1 LGAGGGPPG
10 RVPAGPGH
18 VAEQPVGPA
27 GRSGRRDDARAAS
40 REAAGILRELAAAR
54 PDAAGRLAGSLSNL
68 ATGLASV
75 GRPEDALAA
84 NEETVTIRRKLAAG
98 RPDVF
103 RPDLAKS
110 LTNLAAVA
118 DGLRSTAQAAQAGA
132 RARDLSIVPVVP
144 ALRDSLRI
152 AVRGRLESRKNLFNV
167 PATVIEQ
174 LLSSSGQADTA
185 VSMVTFSVPAEASES
200 AAGSSVA
207 AELLRDPGC
216 AEQAAPSRRRR

>member
-1 LGAGGGPPG
+1 
-10 RVPAGPGH
+10 
-18 VAEQPVGPA
+18 
-27 GRSGRRDDARAAS
+27 
-40 REAAGILRELAAAR
+40 
-54 PDAAGRLAGSLSNL
+54 
-68 ATGLASV
+68 V

-98 RPDVF
+98 RPDAF
-103 RPDLAKS
+103 PSDLAKS